1 MSEKP
6 KIFFFLEEVKYSL
19 KQKRNIRSWIIQTA
33 ENEDYKID
41 VLNYILTNDDTLV
54 QLNKEY
60 LRHFTLTDIITFDLS
75 ESKGLLT
82 GDIYISVDRARENA
96 KKFQDS
102 LSNEIKRLM
111 IHGVLHL
118 MGYKDKSQ
126 NDKELMRAK
135 EEYYLSLATWS

>member
-1 MSEKP
+1 MTGEP
-6 KIFFFLEEVKYSL
+6 NIYFFLEEVSYTL
-19 KQKRNIRSWIIQTA
+19 RQKRNIRTWIIQTA
-33 ENEDYKID
+33 ENEEYKIGI
-41 VLNYILTNDDTLV
+41 LNYILTNDDILV

-75 ESKGLLT
+75 ESTGLLT

-96 KKFQDS
+96 KKFKDS

-126 NDKELMRAK
+126 TERELMRAK
-135 EEYYLSLATWS
+135 EEYYLSLARWS

>member
-1 MSEKP
+1 MSGEP
-6 KIFFFLEEVKYSL
+6 KIYFFLEEVRYSL
-19 KQKRNIRSWIIQTA
+19 RQKRYIRSWIIQTA
-33 ENEDYKID
+33 ENEDHKIG
-41 VLNYILTNDDTLV
+41 VLNYILTNDDILV

-75 ESKGLLT
+75 ESDGLLT

-96 KKFQDS
+96 KKFKDS
-102 LSNEIKRLM
+102 LNSEIKRLM

-126 NDKELMRAK
+126 SERELMRAK
-135 EEYYLSLATWS
+135 EEYYLSLTTWS